1 MKKSGWI
8 IISFLIL
15 FTFTSEAQID
25 WGVRVGAARS
35 SLTQKVDGMFRSK
48 GRFGFSVA
56 GIADISLKNRWTLRP
71 EVAFVHEG
79 GGYVSNWTF
88 SGVNLLENKYKY
100 YSLQVPINV
109 AYNIPLSDVTL
120 SIAAGPVLDFSLFG
134 KMNTQTD
141 KLENINFWSTSREK
155 DLKPFDMGVN
165 VSLSVEYVNVFFS
178 IGTVF
183 GTLDRRAVKR
193 EGESAVFQNNVNFSI
208 GYFFRDS
215 KRK

>member
-15 FTFTSEAQID
+15 FTFTLEAQID

-79 GGYVSNWTF
+79 GGYVSNWTL

-120 SIAAGPVLDFSLFG
+120 SYPS
-134 KMNTQTD
+134 
-141 KLENINFWSTSREK
+141 
-155 DLKPFDMGVN
+155 
-165 VSLSVEYVNVFFS
+165 
-178 IGTVF
+178 VF
-183 GTLDRRAVKR
+183 GRGAACPFLEDREEIFMVLETELPCYFLDGHRAVGKK
-193 EGESAVFQNNVNFSI
+193 
-208 GYFFRDS
+208 FFCFGDFCRLDILDGS
-215 KRK
+215 